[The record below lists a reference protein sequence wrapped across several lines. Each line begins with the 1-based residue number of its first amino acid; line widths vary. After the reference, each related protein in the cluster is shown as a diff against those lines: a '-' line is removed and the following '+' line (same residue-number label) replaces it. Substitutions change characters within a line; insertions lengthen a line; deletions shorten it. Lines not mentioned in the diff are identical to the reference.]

1 MATERNC
8 LRVSAFA
15 CLRACVCACET
26 ERGREKERDRT
37 RERPHQSAY
46 VSLSLSLSLSL
57 SPSFSVSVSVS
68 VCCLLFLTC
77 ALSHASHSQG
87 ANVETVCKEQGWKV
101 AGSDIIIPVGEYNHA
116 SSKDMSNP
124 VTFEKDI
131 APIVVASSG
140 L

>member
-1 MATERNC
+1 MATERTC
-8 LRVSAFA
+8 LRVCAFA
-15 CLRACVCACET
+15 CLVPVCVHVKQSEEERKRETAQECVCL
-26 ERGREKERDRT
+26 
-37 RERPHQSAY
+37 
-46 VSLSLSLSLSL
+46 SLSLSLSLSL
-57 SPSFSVSVSVS
+57 FLSLSFSVSVSVS

-101 AGSDIIIPVGEYNHA
+101 SGSDIIIPVGEYNHA